1 LWCEKTIVVPDLSRE
16 KNRFSTTVIF
26 LCRFFSPSVIPGL
39 IPEVFKKQALCLSL
53 WDTMEI
59 KALVKYRDQYA
70 EYRISQEKTGIFLA
84 SLERYEG
91 SVHTLPPP
99 TITMTKG
106 VRHWIGSTDEQ
117 PLIDDLGEIIDLN
130 SEVGLLSPSGEDNKL
145 DEKE

>member
-1 LWCEKTIVVPDLSRE
+1 MPLR
-16 KNRFSTTVIF
+16 
-26 LCRFFSPSVIPGL
+26 G
-39 IPEVFKKQALCLSL
+39 
-53 WDTMEI
+53 TMEI

-70 EYRISQEKTGIFLA
+70 EYLIRPEQKGIFLA
-84 SLERYEG
+84 TLERYEG

-130 SEVGLLSPSGEDNKL
+130 SEVGLFSANEEDKKVEKGE
-145 DEKE
+145 